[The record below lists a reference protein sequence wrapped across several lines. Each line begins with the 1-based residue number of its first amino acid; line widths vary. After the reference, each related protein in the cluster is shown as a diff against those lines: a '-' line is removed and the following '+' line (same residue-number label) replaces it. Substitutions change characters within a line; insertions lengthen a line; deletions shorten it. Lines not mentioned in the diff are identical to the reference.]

1 MTFGFRENLRKNLNV
16 SNTKTRIN
24 VLLCFVAESKNNPIK
39 SLFVSVDFNRFKV
52 VQSLP
57 GGVKINPMNLTIDGD
72 DQTTRRNMKAPQAI
86 HDVLEQEVSE
96 NVARIFL
103 VHSVC
108 LRCRDRLSLNCHSA
122 V

>member
-1 MTFGFRENLRKNLNV
+1 MNI

-24 VLLCFVAESKNNPIK
+24 VLLCFVAQSKNNPIK
-39 SLFVSVDFNRFKV
+39 SLFISVDLNRLNV

-57 GGVKINPMNLTIDGD
+57 GDVKIHPMDLNVDGD
-72 DQTTRRNMKAPQAI
+72 DQTTHRNMKAPQAI
-86 HDVLEQEVSE
+86 HDVLEKEVSE
-96 NVARIFL
+96 NVTRIFL

-108 LRCRDRLSLNCHSA
+108 LRFHDRLCLNCHSA